1 MEVIL
6 LQDVSKLGKK
16 GQIIKVSDGYAKN
29 FLFPRK
35 LAIVASQKGI
45 EIKNEQ
51 DKAKREEYEAN
62 RKAAIAL
69 KGEIAKVTVE
79 VFATAGKEGK
89 MFGSISGKEVCEALK
104 SQFGFD
110 VDRKKI
116 VGDNQIKVFGESQMK
131 AELFKDVIATINVEV
146 KAK

>member
-29 FLFPRK
+29 FLFPRR
-35 LAIVASQKGI
+35 LAIVATQKGI

-51 DKAKREEYEAN
+51 DKAKREEFEAN
-62 RKAAIAL
+62 RKKAQEL
-69 KGEIAKVTVE
+69 KATLSDLTVE
-79 VFATAGKEGK
+79 VFSTAGKEGK

-104 SQFGFD
+104 AQYGYE

-116 VGDNQIKVFGESQMK
+116 VGDNQIKVFGESQIK
-131 AELFKDVIATINVEV
+131 VELFKDVIATINVEV